1 MMTATMTLSI
11 LAVIVTAWRVSILMS
26 RRARR
31 DAEIAER
38 LRRYAKREAG
48 GQARF

>member
-11 LAVIVTAWRVSILMS
+11 LALIVTGWRVSILMV

-48 GQARF
+48 GQAPF